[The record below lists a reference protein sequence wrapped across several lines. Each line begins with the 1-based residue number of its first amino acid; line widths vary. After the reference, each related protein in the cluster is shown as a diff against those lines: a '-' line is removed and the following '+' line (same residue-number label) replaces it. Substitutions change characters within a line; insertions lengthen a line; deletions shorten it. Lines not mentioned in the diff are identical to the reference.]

1 MVLLKKCSC
10 QWWKMNCTRV
20 IHNSCWQECQATNAA
35 EPIHWL
41 PKPHYELRQ
50 GQEALFD
57 VPILSSILFAKLI
70 RYNFTA
76 IKHID
81 SELVIFGFKNF
92 KTWTCLVFCAL
103 LLYAAVAKIW
113 MPILYIQLVG
123 RSWSHMLR
131 INLRKCGLNIILMW
145 KSVINLHWSST
156 NTLEVSNTTN
166 FSGQYL

>member
-1 MVLLKKCSC
+1 MNDELHKSDSQFMLTGMSSNKC
-10 QWWKMNCTRV
+10 
-20 IHNSCWQECQATNAA
+20 CWASSLIAKA
-35 EPIHWL
+35 YA
-41 PKPHYELRQ
+41 HYELRQ